1 MPFTKTASNF
11 FTKNRSAKN
20 FLCPLILTKVMTYSI
35 ILGIASLQIWV
46 SSPHN
51 GSGFYGL
58 KDEINDSLS
67 QDHFQSM
74 LAGGADLTSK
84 YARTGIPRIHS
95 EIRQDRPVWRYQYS
109 T

>member
-1 MPFTKTASNF
+1 
-11 FTKNRSAKN
+11 
-20 FLCPLILTKVMTYSI
+20 MTSTI
-35 ILGIASLQIWV
+35 ILGIVSLQIWV

-84 YARTGIPRIHS
+84 YARTGYLGFIVKS
-95 EIRQDRPVWRYQYS
+95 DKTDQYGGTS
-109 T
+109 IAPS